1 MSDLKR
7 RIARLEALHPVP
19 SEADAEVHARH
30 QRRMTGLVA
39 FIGEAFP
46 DRRECIAYHVA
57 QIFGLPDSRA
67 MQAYLRGQSLEAI
80 ACDRYGTDW
89 ETKMEATGAAAAVH
103 CEAAHGPGWAE
114 KFLAIWC
121 GEGDG

>member
-1 MSDLKR
+1 
-7 RIARLEALHPVP
+7 
-19 SEADAEVHARH
+19 
-30 QRRMTGLVA
+30 MTGLVA

-46 DRRECIAYHVA
+46 DRRECIAYHSA
-57 QIFGLPDSRA
+57 HIFGLPDSKA